1 MKRELALEFS
11 RVTESAALAAF
22 KWLGKGDKMKADGAA
37 VMAMRAMLNTID
49 ICGKVVIGEGK
60 IDEAPMLYHGEIV
73 GNGCSEPLVDIAVDP
88 IEGTRMVAV
97 GQSNAI
103 SAILVSE
110 ADTLLT
116 APDMYMEKLIV
127 GPEAKGV
134 IDLNLPLEE
143 NLKNISK
150 AMKKDIDELVVI
162 ILDKDRHQDAIKMM
176 HDLGVR
182 VYAIPDGDVAGGI
195 LTCVP
200 FSPVDCLYGIGGA
213 PEGVLAAG
221 AVRSLG
227 GDMQARL
234 ILRSDVKGKTPKNL
248 AIDEEE
254 LKELRELKVEA
265 NRVYTLEEMI
275 RTDNIIFSATGI
287 TKGDL
292 LEGVVRNGDIFQ
304 TETMLI
310 RGKTRTIRMIK
321 TTHDLRTKTPFLIPL
336 IK

>member
-11 RVTESAALAAF
+11 RVTESAALAAH
-22 KWLGKGDKMKADGAA
+22 KWLGKGDKNMADGAA

-49 ICGKVVIGEGK
+49 IRGKVVIGEGL
-60 IDEAPMLYHGEIV
+60 IDQAPMLYHGEIV
-73 GNGCSEPLVDIAVDP
+73 GSGCFEPLVDIAVDP

-103 SAILVSE
+103 SAILVAE
-110 ADTLLT
+110 ANTLLS

-134 IDLNLPLEE
+134 IDLNIPLEV
-143 NLKNISK
+143 NLKKIAD
-150 AMKKDIDELVVI
+150 AMKKELAELVVI
-162 ILDKDRHQDAIKMM
+162 ILDKDRHQEAIRMM

-182 VYAIPDGDVAGGI
+182 VYAIPDGDVVGGI
-195 LTCVP
+195 LTCLP
-200 FSPVDCLYGIGGA
+200 FSPVDCLYGIGGG

-234 ILRSDVKGKTPKNL
+234 TLRSDVKGKTKENL

-254 LKELRELKVEA
+254 LSELKKLNVYP
-265 NRVYTLEEMI
+265 NRVYQLEEI
-275 RTDNIIFSATGI
+275 VRTDNIIFSATGI

-292 LEGVVRNGDIFQ
+292 LEGVMRSGDIFQ
-304 TETMLI
+304 TETLLI